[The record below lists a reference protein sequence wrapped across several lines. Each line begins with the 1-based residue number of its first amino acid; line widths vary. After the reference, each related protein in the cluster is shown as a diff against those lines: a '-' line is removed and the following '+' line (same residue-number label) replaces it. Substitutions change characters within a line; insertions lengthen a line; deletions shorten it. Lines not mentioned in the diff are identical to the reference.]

1 MPYKIGISSGWW
13 GIAKDPNLL
22 GLYTKAGSFGATA
35 GVQFNQVDLDTILEF
50 LEPDLKQF
58 MDRMVKELGIEIG
71 LHGEVR
77 EIVALESA
85 ERKYWEQSH
94 DRFVTTIKNASE
106 LGFVYVNMHLSVTQ
120 QLFYEEAR
128 IRPFGFSYQVVDHLG
143 RAFWELAEQ
152 SPAVKRHILRLLSRE
167 RSGMA
172 GQVSGEEIYRRR
184 RQAYSHQ
191 LNAEITAEAL
201 RRVRAAGQ
209 PETKDVVQGA
219 FDEVVRELS
228 DAGILTEREANFL
241 YGVWKDSTYA
251 KYVVEAG
258 EIDAYILVAI
268 YMIET
273 GDPLWSGIVGPG
285 YSNPDRDAELAY
297 IEKQPEFNAAVAA
310 KYMEGHLTK
319 KDHTANKNLIKGISA
334 KEFLEK
340 NKLMLALE
348 MPQSGEGVEGLARFY
363 NPLHSQYLIR
373 KLNSPMI
380 SLCIDFEQTIGQR
393 IDVDK
398 LLGTAKERDA
408 KQEVPG
414 DFGKLVFLIHV
425 GEPVPYF
432 GTAHIPIAIG
442 GRGQDILYR
451 WLYSLKQK
459 GFKDGY
465 ILFERGGG
473 RRPGD
478 SSMFNVF
485 EYSVWALRQ
494 IVKHLDL
501 DTKPNELPPE
511 FYGLSFDNKDIYAR
525 QLVTVRDHAW
535 DPLQDLL
542 AIPEEKHTFLSRAA
556 VDKGKREEWERRKFR

>member
-22 GLYTKAGSFGATA
+22 GLATKAGSFGATA

-50 LEPDLKQF
+50 LEPDLKQWLT
-58 MDRMVKELGIEIG
+58 RTVKELGIEVG

-94 DRFVTTIKNASE
+94 DRFITTIKNASE

-120 QLFYEEAR
+120 QLFYEESR
-128 IRPFGFSYQVVDHLG
+128 IRPFGFSYQVVSFDG
-143 RAFWELAEQ
+143 EPFWKLADK
-152 SPAVKRHILRLLSRE
+152 SPAVKYRILALLAKRG
-167 RSGMA
+167 GMN
-172 GQVSGEEIYRRR
+172 GQIAGEEIFRSREDEYRKR
-184 RQAYSHQ
+184 
-191 LNAEITAEAL
+191 LNNEILEEAL
-201 RRVRAAGQ
+201 KNIRAARQ
-209 PETKDVVQGA
+209 PETPDVIQGE
-219 FDEVVRELS
+219 FDRVAR
-228 DAGILTEREANFL
+228 DWTDRGILRQKEVEFL
-241 YGVWKDSTYA
+241 YSVWKDSTYA
-251 KYVVEAG
+251 QYVLDAG

-273 GDPLWSGIVGPG
+273 GDPLWSSIVGAG
-285 YSNPDRDAELAY
+285 YSNPDRDAERAY

-310 KYMEGHLTK
+310 KYIEGHLTRVG
-319 KDHTANKNLIKGISA
+319 HPANKQIGGLTAVKW
-334 KEFLEK
+334 LEQK
-340 NKLMLALE
+340 KLMFTLE

-363 NPLHSQYLIR
+363 HPLHSQHLIR
-373 KLNSPMI
+373 KLNSPMV

-398 LLGTAKERDA
+398 DFLDKIS
-408 KQEVPG
+408 G
-414 DFGKLVFLIHV
+414 DFGKLVFLVHV

-451 WLYSLKQK
+451 WLYKLRQN
-459 GFKDGY
+459 GFKNGY

-494 IVKHLDL
+494 IVKHLEQ
-501 DTKPNELPPE
+501 DTDPKELPPE
-511 FYGLSFDNKDIYAR
+511 FYGLSVDNKDIYAR

-542 AIPEEKHTFLSRAA
+542 TIPEEKHTFLSRAA
-556 VDKGKREEWERRKFR
+556 VEKGKREEWERRKFR